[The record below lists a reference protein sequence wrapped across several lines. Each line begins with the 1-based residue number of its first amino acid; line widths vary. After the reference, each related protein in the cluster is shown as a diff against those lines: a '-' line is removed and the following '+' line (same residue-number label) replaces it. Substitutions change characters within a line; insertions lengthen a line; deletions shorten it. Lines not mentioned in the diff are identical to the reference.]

1 MFKIVRVHREKA
13 EPNLNLL
20 FLAVG
25 VLGTLTFAMTILSY
39 QDFFLF
45 NPLESADPARRIFL
59 LLTTVGWVTSLV
71 GPIAVLA
78 LNALGK
84 PKATELLV
92 WFALAWPV
100 SLIINHLALLIQ
112 THKLFLGY
120 LGVYPIFIVTD
131 IALPILY
138 VLIARYLNHKKH

>member
-1 MFKIVRVHREKA
+1 MFKIVRVSREKA

-25 VLGTLTFAMTILSY
+25 VLGTLTFTTTILSY

-45 NPLESADPARRIFL
+45 NPLESTDPTRRVFL
-59 LLTTVGWVTSLV
+59 FLTTVGWVTSLI
-71 GPIAVLA
+71 GPLAVLI
-78 LNALGK
+78 LNAFGK
-84 PKATELLV
+84 PKAVHLLP
-92 WFALAWPV
+92 WLALAWPV

-112 THKLFLGY
+112 THKVFLGY

>member
-1 MFKIVRVHREKA
+1 MLKIVRVHREKT

-20 FLAVG
+20 LLAVG
-25 VLGTLTFAMTILSY
+25 VLGTLTFSTTILTY

-45 NPLESADPARRIFL
+45 NPLESEDPTRRIFL

-71 GPIAVLA
+71 GPIVVLL
-78 LNALGK
+78 LNTLGK
-84 PKATELLV
+84 PSATQLLAL
-92 WFALAWPV
+92 FALAWPV

-131 IALPILY
+131 IALPLLY
-138 VLIARYLNHKKH
+138 VLIARFLNQKKD

>member
-1 MFKIVRVHREKA
+1 MFKIVRVRREKS

-20 FLAVG
+20 LLAVG
-25 VLGTLTFAMTILSY
+25 VLGTLTFTTTILTY

-45 NPLESADPARRIFL
+45 NPLESADSTRRIFL
-59 LLTTVGWVTSLV
+59 LLTTVGWVTSLI
-71 GPIAVLA
+71 GPLVVLV

>member
-13 EPNLNLL
+13 EPSLNLL
-20 FLAVG
+20 LLAVG
-25 VLGTLTFAMTILSY
+25 VLGTLTFTTTILTY

-45 NPLESADPARRIFL
+45 NPLESVDSTRRIFL
-59 LLTTVGWVTSLV
+59 LLTTVGWVTSLI
-71 GPIAVLA
+71 GPLVVLA

-84 PKATELLV
+84 PKTTELLV